1 MSVGNS
7 FSPWVCWVARNSLP
21 DKEKPGVYIIG
32 RFTQPPPSGAA
43 DPFDKNVVYIG
54 ESSEGRL
61 QRRWR
66 SFEQAAFKGKGKHRG
81 GKRYSQKFG
90 GDSSVLYVSILP
102 DENIVNGFL
111 EPGKCLF
118 IDNVTG
124 DIKVT
129 DAVELDVLLHEI
141 DDLLVK
147 YVERR
152 LILLY
157 SIAHGN
163 RPACN
168 AD

>member
-1 MSVGNS
+1 M
-7 FSPWVCWVARNSLP
+7 
-21 DKEKPGVYIIG
+21 
-32 RFTQPPPSGAA
+32 
-43 DPFDKNVVYIG
+43 
-54 ESSEGRL
+54 
-61 QRRWR
+61 
-66 SFEQAAFKGKGKHRG
+66 
-81 GKRYSQKFG
+81 
-90 GDSSVLYVSILP
+90 SILP